1 MKKMEATA
9 PQKKK
14 KSQSSAIGTHV
25 TTPTKTKGPTRPYQ
39 KTYQKQVKMDMTL
52 QMKKMET
59 TAPRKKKK
67 IKSTTIGIH
76 MAIVTKARGPTKL
89 HQNKQKEMK
98 INILLQMKKRK
109 ATPREKR
116 LRMMTPQR
124 KVPTL

>member
-1 MKKMEATA
+1 MRVLEKN
-9 PQKKK
+9 KKK
-14 KSQSSAIGTHV
+14 KE
-25 TTPTKTKGPTRPYQ
+25 
-39 KTYQKQVKMDMTL
+39 
-52 QMKKMET
+52 KKNEKKKKK
-59 TAPRKKKK
+59 RKKKKKK

-76 MAIVTKARGPTKL
+76 MMIVTKARGPTKL

-116 LRMMTPQR
+116 LRMMTHQR